1 MNYPFQEKTDKKR
14 ATQKVQ
20 LLDVEKSKASVFFA
34 NFETKT
40 EKKKQCYHYETKF
53 GFKSTLSIVVIN
65 AENVG

>member
-20 LLDVEKSKASVFFA
+20 LLDVEKSKSFRFFA

-40 EKKKQCYHYETKF
+40 EKK
-53 GFKSTLSIVVIN
+53 N
-65 AENVG
+65 NVTIMKRNSGLNQF